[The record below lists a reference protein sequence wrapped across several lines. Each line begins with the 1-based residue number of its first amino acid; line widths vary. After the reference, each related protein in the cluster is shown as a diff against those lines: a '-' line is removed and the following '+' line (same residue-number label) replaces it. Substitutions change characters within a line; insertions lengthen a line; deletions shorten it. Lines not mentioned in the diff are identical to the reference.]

1 MHLTIDIHT
10 HILPEKIPDFAKK
23 FGYGDFIHLDHHKA
37 GCARMMKGDRFFR
50 EIQSNCWDSKMRIH
64 DCKQAGVDVQV
75 LSAIP
80 VLFNYWANPS
90 DALEVARFQND
101 FMASVVYD
109 NPGRFVA
116 LGTLPM
122 QAPELA
128 AKELERCVEIL
139 DMPGVEIAT
148 HINEWNLEDERLTPF
163 YEMANALK
171 AAVFVHPWD
180 MMGMQKMT
188 KYWLP
193 WLVGMPA
200 ESSLAICSLIF
211 GGILEKY
218 PNIRFAFAHG
228 GGAFPATI
236 GRIEHG
242 FKVRPDLCA
251 VDNTKNPKSY
261 FGKIW
266 FDSLVHDSEMLRY
279 LIGLAGA
286 GRVALGTDYPFPL
299 GELEPG
305 ALINSMPFDEKTKSL
320 LLGGSALQWLGL
332 DAAIFRK

>member
-1 MHLTIDIHT
+1 MSLTFDIHT
-10 HILPEKIPDFAKK
+10 HIIPDKIPDFAKK
-23 FGYGDFIHLDHHKA
+23 FAYGDFIHLDHHKA

-50 EIQSNCWDSKMRIH
+50 EIQSNCWDPGKRIKECNH
-64 DCKQAGVDVQV
+64 FGVDVQV
-75 LSAIP
+75 ISAIP
-80 VLFNYWANPS
+80 VLFNYWAKAG
-90 DALEVARFQND
+90 DALEVAQFQND
-101 FMASVVYD
+101 FMASVVDDY
-109 NPGRFVA
+109 PGRFVA

-128 AKELERCVEIL
+128 AKELERCVKIL
-139 DMPGVEIAT
+139 GMPGVEIAT
-148 HINEWNLEDERLTPF
+148 HINEWNLEDEQLTPF

-242 FKVRPDLCA
+242 FRVRPDLCA
-251 VDNTKNPKSY
+251 IDNKKNPKSY
-261 FGKIW
+261 FGKFW
-266 FDSLVHDSEMLRY
+266 FDSLVHDSDMLRY
-279 LIGLAGA
+279 LISLAGA
-286 GRVALGTDYPFPL
+286 DRVALGTDYPFPL

-332 DAAIFRK
+332 DAAIFQK